1 MGLVMSTV
9 IILADI
15 FKEALWEGDA
25 TLISASM
32 AKD

>member
-1 MGLVMSTV
+1 MGLVMSSG

-15 FKEALWEGDA
+15 FKEALWEGGA
-25 TLISASM
+25 ALISVSM